1 MTRRGHLTYLRE
13 MEPKRVLQVTRAA
26 EMFWL
31 VASIFA
37 TVGTVVLMY
46 TEGIESNKF
55 LPLIP
60 VLSWLWYYVRRTFRK
75 RLESAE
81 DSQHPNH

>member
-1 MTRRGHLTYLRE
+1 
-13 MEPKRVLQVTRAA
+13 MEPKRVIQVTRAA

-31 VASIFA
+31 VASIVA
-37 TVGTVVLMY
+37 TGGTAFLMY

-60 VLSWLWYYVRRTFRK
+60 ILSWLWYFVRRAFRK
-75 RLESAE
+75 RLER
-81 DSQHPNH
+81 DI